1 MKITNSSG
9 KNRTAIARATLAEGK
24 GRVRINS
31 KPLEIYEP
39 ILVRQKIMEPVMIRF
54 QGLTS
59 TSKFGEADSWV
70 RLLPSELP
78 SLVGSWSGPATPP

>member
-39 ILVRQKIMEPVMIRF
+39 ILVRQKIAEPVMIA
-54 QGLTS
+54 QDKVAGLDIDV
-59 TSKFGEADSWV
+59 KV
-70 RLLPSELP
+70 RGGGFMGQAAAARTAIARGIHS
-78 SLVGSWSGPATPP
+78 